1 MGRHKKRI
9 SSKPDTVADP
19 ASAAPNTTTTIPDLI
34 DPTVM
39 TLSDTE
45 NGADNDVQPNG
56 DVESNAISEVQSSE
70 PSPVI
75 GPELADET
83 PTELLNAS
91 HVAGVDEDDNT
102 NEKLDI
108 LGNGLITK
116 QVCAFLYFI
125 LSVDLPQP
133 QVIEKGL
140 GRETRPNHGDVVTV
154 SYKCWLDED
163 DTLVEDVP
171 ELTFTLGD
179 GDVIHGTSPV

>member
-70 PSPVI
+70 PSPVT

-133 QVIEKGL
+133 
-140 GRETRPNHGDVVTV
+140 
-154 SYKCWLDED
+154 
-163 DTLVEDVP
+163 
-171 ELTFTLGD
+171 
-179 GDVIHGTSPV
+179 